1 MIRIGQAAFAL
12 VFVSSLSMPTLAASA
27 SSAMPNS
34 TNADQNAANG
44 QSSTSNSPNTAAGQ
58 PGNPAAS
65 QMSQKLSSD
74 LTQSGYTEI
83 KIVPESFLVR
93 AKDPQGKLVTMVIH
107 PYQVTKLTDQI
118 EGANSASDANRA
130 GANNNATATPEK
142 GATGSSQ
149 PATPGGSSKP

>member
-83 KIVPESFLVR
+83 KIVPNPSWCALR
-93 AKDPQGKLVTMVIH
+93 IRK
-107 PYQVTKLTDQI
+107 
-118 EGANSASDANRA
+118 
-130 GANNNATATPEK
+130 AT
-142 GATGSSQ
+142 
-149 PATPGGSSKP
+149 